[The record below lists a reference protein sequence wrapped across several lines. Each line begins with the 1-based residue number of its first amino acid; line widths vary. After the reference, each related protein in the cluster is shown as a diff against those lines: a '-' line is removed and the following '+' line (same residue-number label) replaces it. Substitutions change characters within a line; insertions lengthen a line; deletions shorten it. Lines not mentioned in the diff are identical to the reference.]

1 MLVKVENM
9 ITESLIQESH
19 TDIEIEKIK
28 FGIRLIVNDLWKML
42 IIYFIAIILNCFVA
56 TLITHLIFI
65 VLRQVSFG
73 FHFQS
78 SLVCLATSIISLPV
92 GLYIITSLN
101 LNTGYFLFLSSI
113 LSTFLLLLIAPV
125 GTIKRPV
132 FNQNHRNYL
141 RKRLLLRLL
150 ILWIA
155 IFMLKDD
162 YQVFILYA
170 INLIAISVLAQKI
183 LGGRNYEN

>member
-56 TLITHLIFI
+56 TLITHLIFM

-73 FHFQS
+73 FHYQS
-78 SLVCLATSIISLPV
+78 SFVCLVASIISLPV
-92 GLYIITSLN
+92 GLYIITIH
-101 LNTGYFLFLSSI
+101 LNTFYFLFWSSI

-141 RKRLLLRLL
+141 RKRLLMRLL